1 MRALGFQV
9 PIRWNSRLR
18 TKLHTAAGLVAL
30 ASLLGAC
37 GVTNWFS
44 GSDSQARG
52 SGGAKPASGQPNTAA
67 SARPI
72 PNWDEIRAR
81 MAEGLV
87 PDRKNVRHS
96 SEAIP
101 RQNEELDPPA
111 GGTAAK
117 PR

>member
-1 MRALGFQV
+1 MRARGFQV
-9 PIRWNSRLR
+9 PNRWNSRLR

-37 GVTNWFS
+37 GVTDWFS
-44 GSDSQARG
+44 GSDSDARD
-52 SGGAKPASGQPNTAA
+52 SAGAKPAAGQPNTAA
-67 SARPI
+67 SARPT
-72 PNWDEIRAR
+72 PNWDQIRAR

-101 RQNEELDPPA
+101 RQNEELDPP
-111 GGTAAK
+111 
-117 PR
+117 